1 MRPRAIWYPDLSR
14 GRITIVKYLLLIL
27 PLGLFACGQ
36 GDRGSSFACGIQ
48 AIAGPAMVLQQLP
61 VAGRI
66 LTAPPE
72 GVTGVVPARVV
83 GYPSAHALAA
93 PGPEGVVLSYQGE
106 GFPSLPGFGLLLVE
120 DSLETFKGVL
130 VYETEAPRG
139 LPMLGSISNA
149 TMTLPVYGLRVTWSV
164 VSDPRCPLLSPVDT
178 ALR

>member
-1 MRPRAIWYPDLSR
+1 MRYAIW
-14 GRITIVKYLLLIL
+14 IF
-27 PLGLFACGQ
+27 PLVLAACGP
-36 GDRGSSFACGIQ
+36 GDSASSFACGIQ
-48 AIAGPAMVLQQLP
+48 AVAGPAMVLEQLP

-66 LTAPPE
+66 LTAVPE
-72 GVTGVVPARVV
+72 GVEGVIPARVV

-93 PGPEGVVLSYQGE
+93 QGPEGVVLGFEGE

-139 LPMLGSISNA
+139 LPMLGSISSP
-149 TMTLPVYGLRVTWSV
+149 TMTLPVYGLRVTWSA